1 MQAPRIDELAEAA
14 RRLSVEAE
22 VTSQKSRPRNWWER
36 TGYLTISK
44 KSSKTELL
52 RSLASEVRKL
62 RAAKDAMKK

>member
-14 RRLSVEAE
+14 RRLSVKAE
-22 VTSQKSRPRNWWER
+22 VTPQKMRPRNWWER

-44 KSSKTELL
+44 NSSKTELL